1 MKTNARIAGNSACQD
16 LSYWNWGRLDHYKA
30 VMKPFFGGKR
40 AQNNFKC
47 SYNSYWQA
55 SFGILWSGFDQPY
68 ARKLEKTLMQ
78 WQSSLSPHSN
88 FPLPWHGVMM
98 RVIRIVVR
106 SPLRNTT
113 ETHYNF
119 AMIKPL
125 LFQKS
130 NKLGTTLLK
139 VHSMTTKSDQK
150 YGMKKFLLHLL
161 FHNIPSFFSKTA
173 YGCFYFNFK
182 TTPFP

>member
-1 MKTNARIAGNSACQD
+1 MLKGVQKLMSDFQFCLYLSQLSSHRFNSNITGFHFHFHGIHYLVMKANARVAGNSVCQD
-16 LSYWNWGRLDHYKA
+16 LFCCNWGRLDHYKA
-30 VMKPFFGGKR
+30 VMKLFFGGKR

-68 ARKLEKTLMQ
+68 ARKLKKTLMQ

-98 RVIRIVVR
+98 WVIRIVVR

-119 AMIKPL
+119 EAAKL
-125 LFQKS
+125 L
-130 NKLGTTLLK
+130 
-139 VHSMTTKSDQK
+139 V
-150 YGMKKFLLHLL
+150 
-161 FHNIPSFFSKTA
+161 
-173 YGCFYFNFK
+173 
-182 TTPFP
+182 

>member
-1 MKTNARIAGNSACQD
+1 MKANVRIAGNSACQD
-16 LSYWNWGRLDHYKA
+16 LLYWNWGRLDHYKA

-68 ARKLEKTLMQ
+68 ARKLKKTLMQ

-119 AMIKPL
+119 AMTKPL

-130 NKLGTTLLK
+130 NKLGSTLLTLLK
-139 VHSMTTKSDQK
+139 CNRVIAPQIKGDR
-150 YGMKKFLLHLL
+150 HL
-161 FHNIPSFFSKTA
+161 
-173 YGCFYFNFK
+173 
-182 TTPFP
+182 